1 MGKVKGSS
9 EEREELG
16 ESGGTVEERNGSTNN
31 ENRKSVVN
39 DDEQFRTN
47 RSGCLPAII
56 YLTTPILVTL
66 FAWILHCWLGWQS
79 TSSLSAE
86 E

>member
-1 MGKVKGSS
+1 MDIQTYFCRSNLHMGKVKGSS

-47 RSGCLPAII
+47 R
-56 YLTTPILVTL
+56 
-66 FAWILHCWLGWQS
+66 
-79 TSSLSAE
+79 
-86 E
+86 